1 MTEKQ
6 IYKSAIEK
14 WGKSLQLDVVIEEMA
29 ELTKEIIK
37 FKRVANRIE
46 KDVNDVELVREL
58 IRTKDNIFQ
67 EIADVEIMLGQLKL
81 MIDENFAQDEVDTYK
96 IYKLK
101 RLEKILTKE
110 K

>member
-29 ELTKEIIK
+29 ELMKEIVK
-37 FKRVANRIE
+37 FKRVEKNIE
-46 KDVNDVELVREL
+46 KSYDVELVKEL
-58 IRTKDNIFQ
+58 IMVKDNIFQ
-67 EIADVEIMLGQLKL
+67 EIADVEIMLEQLKI
-81 MIDENFAQDEVDTYK
+81 MIDEYHAQDEVDTYR

-101 RLEKILTKE
+101 RLQENIK
-110 K
+110 